1 MTDGKSGTMDVNL
14 TRFYSLLTSSSV
26 RLSGYQSDSSSSAS
40 SEFEKLERTDEA
52 AAEPTAELPPKSE
65 EPKEEDAG
73 DNEKDATLESPHEEA
88 ETDAPKAEPKVEEE
102 AGDRPTET
110 AEEPTDE
117 AAGGGEGDAEI
128 HPPAIGDQS
137 ISQAMDESGGHA
149 EIAAQLSAH
158 FQTAADRLGRL
169 FANSNVRIAAGVLFF
184 AIVGYFVVQF
194 GILPRMQQNDLQH
207 QVDELQSKIKQ
218 YEQLLDAQEQA
229 AKKLE
234 ESRFLFGKCLT
245 FRFGLLERLG
255 LLPAGGFRVCF

>member
-1 MTDGKSGTMDVNL
+1 MTDGKSGTMD
-14 TRFYSLLTSSSV
+14 
-26 RLSGYQSDSSSSAS
+26 LSGYQSDSSSSAT

-52 AAEPTAELPPKSE
+52 AGEPTAALPTEKAE
-65 EPKEEDAG
+65 EPKEEAG
-73 DNEKDATLESPHEEA
+73 GEEKDATLESPNEEA
-88 ETDAPKAEPKVEEE
+88 EADAPKAEPKVEEE
-102 AGDRPTET
+102 TGDRPTEK

-117 AAGGGEGDAEI
+117 AAPGGGDGGAEI

-137 ISQAMDESGGHA
+137 ISQAMDESAGQG

-158 FQTAADRLGRL
+158 VQTAAGRFGRL
-169 FANSNVRIAAGVLFF
+169 FANTNVRIAAGVMLF

-194 GILPRMQQNDLQH
+194 GILPRMQQNDLQQ

-229 AKKLE
+229 AKKLQ
-234 ESRFLFGKCLT
+234 ESRFLFGKCFT

>member
-1 MTDGKSGTMDVNL
+1 MTDGKSGTMD
-14 TRFYSLLTSSSV
+14 
-26 RLSGYQSDSSSSAS
+26 LSGYQSDSSSSAG
-40 SEFEKLERTDEA
+40 SEFEK
-52 AAEPTAELPPKSE
+52 TAELPPKSE
-65 EPKEEDAG
+65 EPKEEAG
-73 DNEKDATLESPHEEA
+73 DEEKDATLESPCVPA
-88 ETDAPKAEPKVEEE
+88 EVDEPKAEVKVEEE
-102 AGDRPTET
+102 AANRPTET
-110 AEEPTDE
+110 AEEPTNEKE
-117 AAGGGEGDAEI
+117 AGGGGEGDAEI

-149 EIAAQLSAH
+149 EIAAQLSVH
-158 FQTAADRLGRL
+158 FRTAADRLGRL
-169 FANSNVRIAAGVLFF
+169 FANTNVRIAVGVLLF

-194 GILPRMQQNDLQH
+194 GILPRMQQNDLQQ